1 MIPKNQLSR
10 LPGSTNKQI
19 ILLKVFMT
27 QIIRTL
33 NKFCFAFY
41 LLFYIS
47 IVNAQIKQ
55 ITLEDIFKNR
65 TFTTKTIQSLP
76 SMRDG
81 KSYVSVK
88 SDGNGVRYLAKNSY
102 SKGEEIKVLFKE
114 SDLAYNGDTLEISP
128 DFSDDESKV
137 LLSAD
142 EEPLYRYSV
151 KANYYVFDI
160 ASKKITPV
168 SRKGKQLF
176 ATFSPDGSRVA
187 FVRENNIYLK
197 DLKTGAE
204 TQVTS
209 DGKNNSIINGRLDWV
224 YEEEFEFERA
234 FFWSPDSKKIAYYRF
249 DETQVP
255 EYSMTVFDKL
265 YPTEYKYKYPKAGE
279 RNSTVSIHVFDIDK
293 SQSRSVNIGKE
304 TNQYIPRIKWTASA
318 DALCV
323 LRMNRLQNKLEY
335 LLANVSTGD
344 SKVILTEEDKAY
356 IEIEKEKLTF
366 LANGKQFINVS
377 ERDGFN
383 HIYLY
388 DLNGKILKQLTKG
401 NWEVTEVYGVDEK
414 SGVLYYQSTEE
425 SPLQRDVFSI
435 DINGSNKLK
444 ISAKSGTNDATFSQN
459 FEFYILSH
467 STKNAPP
474 QITLNTKGKVIKV
487 LEENSKTRQAIRE
500 YGFSNAELFNF
511 KTSEGVQLNG
521 YMLKP
526 ANFDSKRKYP
536 ILMYV
541 YGGPGHQE
549 VADTWG
555 LGARPLW
562 SQLLAQKGYIVVC
575 VDNRGTGYRGADFR
589 KTTYLQL
596 GKYETIDQIET
607 AKWLAQQNYVDPARI
622 GIWGWSYGGYLSS
635 LCITKGADIFKLA
648 IAVAP
653 VTTWRF
659 YDTIYT
665 ERYLRTPQENP
676 EGYDQNSPI
685 NFANL
690 LKGKFLLVHG
700 TGDDNV
706 HFQNSVMF
714 SEALIQAN
722 KPFEQAYY
730 PNKAHGISGGNSSI
744 HLYGKMTA
752 FVLENL

>member
-1 MIPKNQLSR
+1 MTHRIK
-10 LPGSTNKQI
+10 I
-19 ILLKVFMT
+19 ISFISFCHFLLV
-27 QIIRTL
+27 
-33 NKFCFAFY
+33 
-41 LLFYIS
+41 IS
-47 IVNAQIKQ
+47 GLANAQTKT
-55 ITLEDIFKNR
+55 ITLEDIFRNR
-65 TFTTKTIQSLP
+65 TFATRTIQSLP
-76 SMRDG
+76 SMKDG

-88 SDGNGVRYLAKNSY
+88 SDSKGVRYLAKNSY
-102 SKGEEIKVLFKE
+102 STGEEMKVLFKE
-114 SDLAYNGDTLEISP
+114 TDLIYNGDTLDISS

-151 KANYYVFDI
+151 KANYFVFDI

-168 SRKGKQLF
+168 SPKGKQIYT
-176 ATFSPDGSRVA
+176 TFSPDGSKVA

-197 DLKTGAE
+197 DLVTGAE
-204 TQVTS
+204 KQVTT
-209 DGKNNSIINGRLDWV
+209 DGKTNSVINGRLDWV

-234 FFWSPDSKKIAYYRF
+234 FFWSPDSKKIAFYRF
-249 DETQVP
+249 DETEVP

-279 RNSTVSIHVFDIDK
+279 KNSKVSIHIYDLPA
-293 SQSRSVNIGKE
+293 SQTKTVNIGKE

-335 LLANVSTGD
+335 LLVNASTGD
-344 SKVILTEEDKAY
+344 SKIFLTEEDKAY

-366 LANGKQFINVS
+366 LSNGKQFINVS

-388 DLNGKILKQLTKG
+388 DLNGKIIKQLTKG
-401 NWEVTEVYGVDEK
+401 NWEITEVYGVDEK
-414 SGVLYYQSTEE
+414 NGVVYYQSAEE
-425 SPLQRDVFSI
+425 SPLRRDVYSI
-435 DINGSNKLK
+435 DLNGSNKRK
-444 ISAKSGTNDATFSQN
+444 ISIKPGTNDATFSQSYD
-459 FEFYILSH
+459 FYILSH
-467 STKNAPP
+467 STKNVPP
-474 QITLNTKGKVIKV
+474 VISLNSNGKVIKV
-487 LEENSKTRQAIRE
+487 LEDNTRTRQAIKD

-526 ANFDSKRKYP
+526 ANFDAKKKYP
-536 ILMYV
+536 VLMYV

-549 VADTWG
+549 VADAWG
-555 LGARPLW
+555 LGSRPLW
-562 SQLLAQKGYIVVC
+562 FQMLAQKGYIVVC

-596 GKYETIDQIET
+596 GKYEAIDQIET
-607 AKWLAQQNYVDPARI
+607 AKWLAKQQYVDPTRI

-635 LCITKGADIFKLA
+635 LCITKAADIFKIA

-676 EGYDQNSPI
+676 QGYDENSPI

-730 PNKAHGISGGNSSI
+730 PNKAHGINGGNSSI

>member
-1 MIPKNQLSR
+1 
-10 LPGSTNKQI
+10 
-19 ILLKVFMT
+19 MT